1 MRCPVCEANKDG
13 KCMAGVIP
21 YKSKK
26 SVDGI
31 GCNLNRRTVKK
42 RMRGENMGGIYIPN
56 MTEEMAKEHLRGFIY
71 IPVPPHGRLI
81 DADALKDVQ
90 QADADFFKG
99 SSDYGEKCRYD
110 EAINAVANIVNAPT
124 IIPVEEGLV

>member
-42 RMRGENMGGIYIPN
+42 RMRDENMGGIYIPN

-81 DADALKDVQ
+81 EESKVLDIVSEWCPDDDGSVGKVGDLREMLDEIEAL
-90 QADADFFKG
+90 
-99 SSDYGEKCRYD
+99 
-110 EAINAVANIVNAPT
+110 PT
-124 IIPVEEGLV
+124 IIPAEEDE